1 MEISRV
7 KGKKK
12 NNSGSVIRMEALE
25 LHTSETADKKL

>member
-12 NNSGSVIRMEALE
+12 TNSGWVIRMEALE
-25 LHTSETADKKL
+25 PHASEIADKKL